1 MRDVVSQLHAKTYCG
16 FWCDKNQVGVYVEPH
31 RVIAAFRGT
40 VDVSEMFKDVR
51 FWPVQPPEL
60 ARCFPN
66 SKARVHRGFWQH
78 VNYSREPVMRAIF
91 EALADG
97 VNDILVT
104 GHSLGA
110 AAATITA
117 ALLEALV
124 PRHVSI
130 TLITFGSPRPGNE
143 AFADILRGSRR
154 LRHYRV
160 QNRGDPFARMAWWL
174 PFPGYYCHSGHHV
187 WLTVKQSNAEGKV
200 PIVSWLRQGEIK
212 AAAQPIN
219 VIYYMMGLRSHGHAR
234 SCHFH
239 ALGLYALYLCMC
251 LCMYRGMY
259 ACMHVYTQ
267 THTYPVHACMH
278 TYLGFITSKGARA
291 TRRIFVR
298 PESGCAL
305 PYNCASLCH
314 PLSISLSPST
324 PPPPL
329 PPLSLS

>member
-1 MRDVVSQLHAKTYCG
+1 MRDVVSQLHANTHCG

-78 VNYSREPVMRAIF
+78 VDYCREPVMRAIF
-91 EALADG
+91 EALAAG
-97 VNDILVT
+97 VNDILIT

-130 TLITFGSPRPGNE
+130 TLITFGSPRPGNK
-143 AFADILRGSRR
+143 AFADILRGSAR

-160 QNRGDPFARMAWWL
+160 QNRGDPFSRMAWWL
-174 PFPGYYCHSGHHV
+174 PYPGYYCHSGHHV
-187 WLTVKQSNAEGKV
+187 WLNAKRSNTKGEV
-200 PIVSWLRQGEIK
+200 PIVSWLHQGEIK

-219 VIYYMMGLRSHGHAR
+219 VFYYIMGLRSHGHAR

-239 ALGLYALYLCMC
+239 VLGLYALYFCMC
-251 LCMYRGMY
+251 VCMYRGMY
-259 ACMHVYTQ
+259 ACMHACI
-267 THTYPVHACMH
+267 HTDIHTWCMH
-278 TYLGFITSKGARA
+278 AHICRFHHFKGREGYTAHLREA
-291 TRRIFVR
+291 K
-298 PESGCAL
+298 EW
-305 PYNCASLCH
+305 LCF
-314 PLSISLSPST
+314 SV
-324 PPPPL
+324 
-329 PPLSLS
+329 